1 MLIVDILEK
10 EYTISYIIRSKV
22 VCMKISV
29 SGEQL
34 LFFDRYGYLELE
46 GIFTQKHVIE
56 LRESVEDVLHKRTD
70 SEEPFPKYGHN
81 LALDSK
87 TIQKRLCSPSMGRI
101 LDSMTKARPM
111 RYAFDQ
117 ILFASYPPKGAMLK
131 EISSLSSVLIGAI
144 IALDD
149 TERLEE
155 QQVDPFM
162 LKELPTAA
170 GSICF
175 VSPETVWELGDL
187 SGRYLLVV
195 YCGSGPIYI
204 YQEKDPYTHAF
215 KEYGYVFG
223 DRLLDKTN
231 PVVSR

>member
-1 MLIVDILEK
+1 
-10 EYTISYIIRSKV
+10 
-22 VCMKISV
+22 MKISL

-46 GIFTQKHVIE
+46 GVFSQKHVIE
-56 LRESVEDVLHKRTD
+56 LRESIEGVLRKRTH
-70 SEEPFPKYGHN
+70 SEESFSKYGHN
-81 LALDSK
+81 LALASE
-87 TIQKRLCSPSMGRI
+87 TIQKRLCSPSMGKI
-101 LDSMTKARPM
+101 LYSMTKMRPM

-117 ILFASYPPKGAMLK
+117 MLFASYPAKGATLK
-131 EISSLSSVLIGAI
+131 EITSLSSVLIGAI

-149 TERLEE
+149 TEHLEE
-155 QQVDPFM
+155 QQVNPFT
-162 LKELPTAA
+162 LKELPAAA
-170 GSICF
+170 GSVCF
-175 VSPETVWELGDL
+175 ISPETVLELDV

-195 YCGSGPIYI
+195 YCGSNPIYI

-231 PVVSR
+231 PVVSRQ